1 MTQSSKMFFSPF
13 LKFSTVCGTLRLS
26 GRAFHRHREKGQ
38 KALSPIEQLL
48 VVGETVDVFG
58 GGEEL

>member
-26 GRAFHRHREKGQ
+26 GRAFHRHREKEQ

-48 VVGETVDVFG
+48 VVGERRR
-58 GGEEL
+58 